1 MTAAGRPGPFRSML
15 ARHRLLTVLLGVLAF
30 LSTGLGPAVAGS
42 PVGVDQLL
50 TDRVGALGT
59 EATEVQEALEAV
71 RQETG
76 GRLNVVL
83 VSGFDG
89 AAGADWVEQV
99 ATQSEIGS
107 SYLLLAIDVEA
118 HAYEWWLGDAAP
130 WDVTEVEQ
138 LMIAAARPQ
147 VVAGNWAGAITA
159 VAEGLRSGDVPAVA
173 DDGGG
178 EASEWTSATTTA
190 VVGFV
195 LLFLLAGY
203 QFSRRATARQRQPSD
218 T

>member
-15 ARHRLLTVLLGVLAF
+15 ARQRLLTVLLGVLAF
-30 LSTGLGPAVAGS
+30 LSAGLGPAVAGS

-59 EATEVQEALEAV
+59 ETSEVQAALEAV

-76 GRLNVVL
+76 GTLNVVL
-83 VSGFDG
+83 VSAFDE
-89 AAGADWVEQV
+89 AAGADWAEQV
-99 ATQSEIGS
+99 ATQSDIGS
-107 SYLLLAIDVEA
+107 SYVLLAIDVEG
-118 HAYEWWLGDAAP
+118 HTYQWWLGDTAP
-130 WDVTEVEQ
+130 WGVTEVEQ

-159 VAEGLRSGDVPAVA
+159 VAEGLRTGDVPAVA
-173 DDGGG
+173 GENEGGAA
-178 EASEWTSATTTA
+178 ESSAATTTA

-203 QFSRRATARQRQPSD
+203 QFSRRTTARQRQPSD

>member
-15 ARHRLLTVLLGVLAF
+15 ARQRLLTVLLGVLAF
-30 LSTGLGPAVAGS
+30 LSAGLGPAVAGS

-89 AAGADWVEQV
+89 AAGADW
-99 ATQSEIGS
+99 
-107 SYLLLAIDVEA
+107 
-118 HAYEWWLGDAAP
+118 
-130 WDVTEVEQ
+130 
-138 LMIAAARPQ
+138 
-147 VVAGNWAGAITA
+147 
-159 VAEGLRSGDVPAVA
+159 RS
-173 DDGGG
+173 
-178 EASEWTSATTTA
+178 TSKRTFP
-190 VVGFV
+190 G
-195 LLFLLAGY
+195 
-203 QFSRRATARQRQPSD
+203 SRRVPS
-218 T
+218 